1 MSVKEINISK
11 DAELEPA
18 ILLKNNLSTS
28 NFQGFSLFFGTLILK
43 KEHRLMADSKCI
55 KSTWRKFGRILRE
68 TLKTMEWYEVVNVI
82 KKV

>member
-11 DAELEPA
+11 VAELKPA

-28 NFQGFSLFFGTLILK
+28 NFKGFSLFLGTLILK
-43 KEHRLMADSKCI
+43 QEHRLMADSKCI
-55 KSTWRKFGRILRE
+55 KSKCRKFGRISRE
-68 TLKTMEWYEVVNVI
+68 TLKTMELYQVINMI

>member
-18 ILLKNNLSTS
+18 ILLKNNLSTN

-55 KSTWRKFGRILRE
+55 KSGRI
-68 TLKTMEWYEVVNVI
+68 W
-82 KKV
+82 